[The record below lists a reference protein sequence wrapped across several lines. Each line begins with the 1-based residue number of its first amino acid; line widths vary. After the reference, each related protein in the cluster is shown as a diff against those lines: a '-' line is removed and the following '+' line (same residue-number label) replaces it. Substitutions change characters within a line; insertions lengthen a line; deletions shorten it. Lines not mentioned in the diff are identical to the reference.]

1 MEKKGLNNLIAFD
14 FKMIYYVISKEFYIK
29 YLLNQM

>member
-1 MEKKGLNNLIAFD
+1 MEKKVLNNLIAFD
-14 FKMIYYVISKEFYIK
+14 FKMICNLERVLHLK